1 MTEQVISEVL
11 SRWDLIADGLMALSP
26 KVYEIYVR
34 QAFWV
39 KGVKGAIAG
48 SLFSTILGVVFVWC
62 VFGLRKNSG
71 SSWEDQEMF
80 AGGVVF
86 SAIGL
91 VVSLIF
97 LICSIGYLMN
107 PEYYAIQ
114 KILETLFGK

>member
-26 KVYEIYVR
+26 RVYETYIR

-39 KGVKGAIAG
+39 NGVKGTIA
-48 SLFSTILGVVFVWC
+48 SLLFLIVLGAVFVRC
-62 VFGLRKNSG
+62 GVGLRKSNAWYDGGEEYMFGRIFSG
-71 SSWEDQEMF
+71 
-80 AGGVVF
+80 AGLAF
-86 SAIGL
+86 SFICF
-91 VVSLIF
+91 V
-97 LICSIGYLMN
+97 CSIGYLMN